1 MFNTRSGKNRIK
13 ERKITRAKIN
23 KIEKKAKWKDE
34 QKLHNDSFNKDFRT
48 ILHGKNINNKCKK
61 DKIITNRDFKVQKDI
76 INDHTAVHMKTD
88 QCSSAGYC
96 WPSGQAD

>member
-1 MFNTRSGKNRIK
+1 MKRKMNKNCIIILLIK
-13 ERKITRAKIN
+13 
-23 KIEKKAKWKDE
+23 
-34 QKLHNDSFNKDFRT
+34 
-48 ILHGKNINNKCKK
+48 ILGPFYMKKNINNKCKK

-76 INDHTAVHMKTD
+76 INDYTAVHMKTD